1 MFDKLIDSAPRRR
14 KRRFFGFFFGTAIL
28 YLFAMTAAL
37 VVSVL
42 VTDPKLADT
51 SELKFLP
58 LVPPPKSGSPETTP
72 RREQQQ
78 RPAQP
83 DIYHHV
89 PLDTPRDNRVEEST
103 PAQSNVPPPT
113 GPLIQGPGNPN
124 GGGPDGA
131 PNSQGFIP
139 GIGTGRRNPPPDPPP
154 PPPPTPTT
162 RQTRQDDQSPMRVP
176 STVLQGRAI
185 ERRTP
190 AYPRLAMTARIGGPV
205 SVEVV
210 ISPEG
215 RVEAARAVSGHP
227 LLKSAAVEAARGWR
241 FQPTLLNGVP
251 VRVTGI
257 ITFVFKLD

>member
-1 MFDKLIDSAPRRR
+1 MFDKLIDSAPDRR
-14 KRRFFGFFFGTAIL
+14 KRRFFKFFFGTSIL
-28 YLFAMTAAL
+28 YLFALTAAL

-42 VTDPKLADT
+42 ITDPKLADT
-51 SELKFLP
+51 SEMKFLV
-58 LVPPPKSGSPETTP
+58 LTQPPKSGGGETRP
-72 RREQQQ
+72 KREQQQ

-83 DIYHHV
+83 DIYHTA
-89 PLDTPRDNRVEEST
+89 PIDTPPDNRVVDTT
-103 PAQSNVPPPT
+103 PAQSNAPPT
-113 GPLIQGPGNPN
+113 GPLIQGSGNPN
-124 GGGPDGA
+124 GGGPDGGS
-131 PNSQGFIP
+131 NSPGFIQ
-139 GIGTGRRNPPPDPPP
+139 GLGTDRRDSQPDPPP

-162 RQTRQDDQSPMRVP
+162 RQPRQDDQSPVRVP
-176 STVLQGRAI
+176 STILQGRAI

-190 AYPRLAMTARIGGPV
+190 AYPRLAMTARIEGPV

-227 LLKSAAVEAARGWR
+227 LLKQAAVEAARSWR

-257 ITFVFKLD
+257 ITFVFKFD